1 MKRTFQP
8 HGRRRKSVH
17 GFRNRMET
25 ANGRKILA
33 SRRTKGRKKR
43 VLGEDNSLM
52 FTFKLSEYSS
62 DEISDILL
70 LFSDLYR
77 SIGGDRLE
85 IKSVNIYHVSEDL
98 KPQDL

>member
-8 HGRRRKSVH
+8 NERRRKSVH
-17 GFRNRMET
+17 GFRKRMET

-33 SRRTKGRKKR
+33 SRRAKGRKRR
-43 VLGEDNSLM
+43 VFREDNSLT

-62 DEISDILL
+62 EEISDILF

-77 SIGGDRLE
+77 SIGGDKLE
-85 IKSVNIYHVSEDL
+85 IKSINIYHVSEDL